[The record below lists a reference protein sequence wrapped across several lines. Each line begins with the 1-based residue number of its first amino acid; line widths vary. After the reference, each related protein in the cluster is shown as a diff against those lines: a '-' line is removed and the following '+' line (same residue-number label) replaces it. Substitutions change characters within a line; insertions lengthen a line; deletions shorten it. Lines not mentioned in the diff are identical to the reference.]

1 MNERRTFSRVPFV
14 ADAML
19 VFAGGHLPAEL
30 LDLSLAGALVACADA
45 AAPGRDEPVTLVLV
59 LGSDNALV
67 LEMGARV
74 AHRAD
79 DHLGLAFE
87 RVELETMVHLRRL
100 LELNLGDAER
110 IKREVFEL
118 IRPATD

>member
-19 VFAGGHLPAEL
+19 VFAGGQLPAEL

-45 AAPGRDEPVTLVLV
+45 AAPGRGETVTLVLA
-59 LGSDNALV
+59 LGDNALV

-74 AHRAD
+74 AHREG
-79 DHLGLAFE
+79 DHFGLAFE